1 MSPPLPLI
9 FCPYRHHSLATRPL
23 ILPSFSTSTEI
34 VVFLFGSPYNFL
46 KHNVVAME
54 IKMSAFLA
62 DSPPLSVIAAT
73 KLAGFLIPTDTSGST
88 PAFSLSNGYK

>member
-9 FCPYRHHSLATRPL
+9 FCPYRHHSLATRPP
-23 ILPSFSTSTEI
+23 ILLSFPA
-34 VVFLFGSPYNFL
+34 VQ
-46 KHNVVAME
+46 VVAME

-88 PAFSLSNGYK
+88 PAFSFSNGYKRSVAAFIFHV